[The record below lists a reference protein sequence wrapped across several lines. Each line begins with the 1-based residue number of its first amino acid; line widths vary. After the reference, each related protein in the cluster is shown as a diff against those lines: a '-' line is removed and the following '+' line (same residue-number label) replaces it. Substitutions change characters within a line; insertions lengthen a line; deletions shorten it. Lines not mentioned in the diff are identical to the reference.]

1 MGEYPQLGQVD
12 SDGGR
17 LFSTIYS
24 RLTPVYIS
32 VENQMTPLSS
42 LFETVIF
49 WVILLGVFVTDGI
62 FVRRHEGFKEKGKR
76 KKELFSPLVLLAWL
90 AAAILIGYAGIGA
103 LPDWLFYPGEILF
116 VVGYAFQIYSITL
129 LGRYYSTL
137 VEVQPNHKVIE
148 SGPYRFIRHPNYLG
162 QMVGAVGLGMALQ
175 SWVSLLVLLV
185 IGGGFFAY
193 RIRNEEAFLVAEIGG
208 YADYMKRTKRLVPF
222 IF

>member
-1 MGEYPQLGQVD
+1 
-12 SDGGR
+12 
-17 LFSTIYS
+17 
-24 RLTPVYIS
+24 
-32 VENQMTPLSS
+32 MTPLSS
-42 LFETVIF
+42 LLETVIF

-90 AAAILIGYAGIGA
+90 AAAILIGYAGIGV

-137 VEVQPNHKVIE
+137 VEVQPDHKVID

-162 QMVGAVGLGMALQ
+162 QMVGAVGLGLALQ
-175 SWVSLLVLLV
+175 TMGLAAGLACHRGQFLRIPNPERRSILSCRDGRLRRLHEEDQASGSLHLLDP
-185 IGGGFFAY
+185 GGCYRPSFPPRAMSFFGVW
-193 RIRNEEAFLVAEIGG
+193 RKMMSTLSFG
-208 YADYMKRTKRLVPF
+208 
-222 IF
+222 